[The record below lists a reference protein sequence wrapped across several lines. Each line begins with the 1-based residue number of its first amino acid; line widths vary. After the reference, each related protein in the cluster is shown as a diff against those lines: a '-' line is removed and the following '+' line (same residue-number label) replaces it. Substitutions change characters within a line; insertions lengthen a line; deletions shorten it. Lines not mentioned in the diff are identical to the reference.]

1 MARAR
6 GRGGPALL
14 ALAAGAL
21 LACRAAL
28 PTAFAGL
35 PLREAALAG
44 ALLAGDVGGA
54 TDPARAPV
62 AYDLGGS
69 SIPGG
74 PRGGDVRRDDD

>member
-21 LACRAAL
+21 LACR
-28 PTAFAGL
+28 
-35 PLREAALAG
+35 AALAG